1 MSIAIPEV
9 DVFVEVSPAVV
20 GLLPAPAWAQE
31 TLWQPWFQQWLGCE
45 LVRLPIACSYELG
58 LRLSNDLAL
67 QRSNARYRKIEAP
80 TDVLA
85 FAALEA
91 MPIPTEILASEPLYL
106 GDIEISV
113 ETAARQARD
122 RGHTVSSELVWL
134 ASHGLLHLLGWDH
147 PDRDRL
153 QAMLQCQEHLL
164 RISGHK
170 IPEWQQELSKY

>member
-1 MSIAIPEV
+1 MA
-9 DVFVEVSPAVV
+9 
-20 GLLPAPAWAQE
+20 GLLPAPAWGQE
-31 TLWQPWFQQWLGCE
+31 VTWQPWFQQWLSCKT
-45 LVRLPIACSYELG
+45 VRLPAACGYELG
-58 LRLSNDLAL
+58 LRLSDDRAL
-67 QRSNARYRKIEAP
+67 QRLNARYRHIELP

-91 MPIPTEILASEPLYL
+91 MPMPAEVLASEPLYL

-113 ETAARQARD
+113 ETAMYQAQA
-122 RGHTVSSELVWL
+122 RGHTVGSELVWL

-164 RISGHK
+164 RISGHT